1 MRPRTYAKILAL
13 AAPLAT
19 GGMMLQVSCSGAA
32 NLLGQVNPCG
42 TILACDPLLYRLIA
56 ADIDSPG
63 VRPEID
69 IFCSYPPF
77 CPPDVDPILGLGA
90 NP

>member
-1 MRPRTYAKILAL
+1 MRPRTYAKLAAL
-13 AAPLAT
+13 AAPIAT
-19 GGMMLQVSCSGAA
+19 GGLAFQLSCSGIT

-42 TILACDPLLYRLIA
+42 TILACDPALYRLIA
-56 ADIDSPG
+56 ADIDTPG

-69 IFCSYPPF
+69 IFCTYPPF
-77 CPPDVDPILGLGA
+77 CENDPILGVGQ